1 MLGLLFTN
9 NQQNRMALFYFMGQ
23 MLLDGN
29 VQGFTQYMQ
38 WVQQYGGFTQ
48 MPAGYADAM
57 KCIQAQGNLP
67 RSEYANY
74 VQRMMK
80 SHEK

>member
-1 MLGLLFTN
+1 MLGLLFQEN
-9 NQQNRMALFYFMGQ
+9 HQNRMALFYFMGQ

-29 VQGFTQYMQ
+29 IQGFTSYMK
-38 WVQQYGGFTQ
+38 YGGFKD

-67 RSEYANY
+67 GSDYAKY